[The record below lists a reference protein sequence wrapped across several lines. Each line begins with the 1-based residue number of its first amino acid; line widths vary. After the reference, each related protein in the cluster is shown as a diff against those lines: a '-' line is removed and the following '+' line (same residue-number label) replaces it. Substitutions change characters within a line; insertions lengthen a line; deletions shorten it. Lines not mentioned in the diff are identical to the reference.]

1 MKNVA
6 LLALAGLTTLSLA
19 ACGSDSLDT
28 GSSASSGSA
37 STGAASSGSA
47 TAAVDSAA
55 AAKVPAAIREA
66 GVLKVGSD
74 TTYAPN
80 EFLDTDGK
88 TAKGMDIDIL
98 TEVAKRLGLRTEVS
112 SAGFD
117 SIILGVNSGKFDAG
131 ISSFTINPEREKQ
144 ATMVSYFNAG
154 TQWVTAKGNP
164 GKVDPSAACGKR
176 IGVMKGSYQIDDLTA
191 RSKKCTDAGKP
202 AITSVIDAD
211 QGKVTASTMSG
222 KVDAMVADSPVALYA
237 VQQHPELEALGD
249 IYDAA
254 PYGIVLPATEKDF
267 GEAMASA
274 LTSMK
279 SDGTYARILDSW
291 GNASGAID
299 TFEVNP
305 AL

>member
-1 MKNVA
+1 MKKLS
-6 LLALAGLTTLSLA
+6 LLALAGLTTVSLA
-19 ACGSDSLDT
+19 ACGSDTLEP
-28 GSSASSGSA
+28 GGASSSGATSGSA
-37 STGAASSGSA
+37 AASASTSA
-47 TAAVDSAA
+47 TVDPAA

-88 TAKGMDIDIL
+88 TAKGMDIEIL
-98 TEVAKRLGLRTEVS
+98 TEVAKRLGLRTEVTP
-112 SAGFD
+112 AGFD

-154 TQWVTAKGNP
+154 TQWVTRTGNP
-164 GKVDPSAACGKR
+164 AKVDPDAACGKR
-176 IGVMKGSYQIDDLTA
+176 IGVMKGSYQIDDLVA
-191 RSKKCTDAGKP
+191 RSAKCTDAGKP

-237 VQQHPELEALGD
+237 VQQHPQLEALGD

-254 PYGIVLPATEKDF
+254 PYGIVLPAKDKDF
-267 GEAMASA
+267 GAAMVTA
-274 LTSMK
+274 LDAMRA
-279 SDGTYARILDSW
+279 DGTYARILTTW

-299 TFEVNP
+299 AFAVNP
-305 AL
+305 AT